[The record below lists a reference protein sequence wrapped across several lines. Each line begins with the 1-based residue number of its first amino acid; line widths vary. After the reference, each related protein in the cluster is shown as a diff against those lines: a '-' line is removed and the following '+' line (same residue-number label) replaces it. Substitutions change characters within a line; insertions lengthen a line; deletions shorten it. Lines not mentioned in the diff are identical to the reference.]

1 MTWLTLRAVLPVSR
15 NGLPPLKPHLEPRAS
30 ELRRELENLAPE
42 VLTNAVERV
51 ARRRFEGLMAAILAY
66 RHHPYRR
73 DLADP
78 PVIWREGTTRLLDY
92 GGAGKGTPVL
102 LVTSLINRF
111 YIVDLSARRS
121 LVRFLAAH
129 GMRPLVIDWGPPGE
143 EERRFSLDDYVAGR
157 LARAFKAAQGL
168 TAGPMPVVGYCMGG
182 LLALALAL
190 RHKREVSGLALLATP
205 WDFHAEAKAQ
215 AQAAAVLVKDP
226 FVAIIEKLG
235 ELPVDVL
242 QALFYWLDPY
252 LSLRKFLAFSRL
264 DPASS
269 EARDF
274 VALEDW
280 ANDGVP
286 LAAAVA
292 RECLG
297 DWYGANTPG
306 RGSWRMAGQTVRP
319 QHLAAPSLVIVPQR
333 DRIVPPASALAL
345 AERLPGARVM
355 APPLGHIGMVVSRR
369 APELVWR
376 PLLAWLREVAHE
388 PASKRALAPKRRRSR
403 RPSSSSKG

>member
-1 MTWLTLRAVLPVSR
+1 
-15 NGLPPLKPHLEPRAS
+15 LKPHLEAGAS

-42 VLTNAVERV
+42 VLANAVERV
-51 ARRRFEGLMAAILAY
+51 ARRRLEGMVAAILAY
-66 RHHPYRR
+66 RRHPYRR

-78 PVIWREGTTRLLDY
+78 PVIWQEGTTRLLDY
-92 GGAGKGTPVL
+92 GSEGKGTPVFF
-102 LVTSLINRF
+102 VTSLINRF

-129 GMRPLVIDWGPPGE
+129 GIRPLVIDWGSPGE

-157 LARAFKAAQGL
+157 LARAFAAAQGL
-168 TAGPMPVVGYCMGG
+168 GGGPMPVVGYCMGG

-190 RHKREVSGLALLATP
+190 RQKKEVSGLVLLATP
-205 WDFHAEAKAQ
+205 WDFHTEAKVQ
-215 AQAAAVLVKDP
+215 AKAAAALVGDPFAAVLD
-226 FVAIIEKLG
+226 KLG

-242 QALFYWLDPY
+242 QSLFHWLDPY

-297 DWYGANTPG
+297 NWYGDNTPG
-306 RGSWRMAGQTVRP
+306 RGTWQVAGEVVRP
-319 QHLAAPSLVIVPQR
+319 QSFTAPSLVIVPQR

-345 AERLPGARVM
+345 AEQMPGARVI

-369 APELVWR
+369 APELVWQ
-376 PLLAWLREVAHE
+376 PLLDWLREVAR
-388 PASKRALAPKRRRSR
+388 KRAPKRIPKSAAAPKRRRSR
-403 RPSSSSKG
+403 HPPGSAKG